1 MANKGPAFF
10 GALSAALG
18 GGGSSGGGMPG
29 MNTAMDIVRG
39 ITGGKGKKSGEGKP
53 PVDNSHSH
61 GSSSEAYDA
70 RAEQRKA
77 AEGQKAQT
85 QTYTPRSDG
94 SGTQDPSFM
103 GKGQTEKFASLTDT
117 SSVDRGGR
125 SVSRPGGLDAT
136 GIEPAMNPPMG
147 VPVQNDLD
155 KEGTMNSLYSP
166 AKVVL
171 PKKSGTQKDDATY
184 GIKATSGIK
193 RLKK

>member
-18 GGGSSGGGMPG
+18 GGSGGGV
-29 MNTAMDIVRG
+29 MDIMRG
-39 ITGGKGKKSGEGKP
+39 ITGKGKKSSEGKP

-61 GSSSEAYDA
+61 GSSSKAYDA

-103 GKGQTEKFASLTDT
+103 GKGQTEKFASLMDT

-125 SVSRPGGLDAT
+125 SVSRPGGLDPT

-166 AKVVL
+166 AKIDL
-171 PKKSGTQKDDATY
+171 PKKSGTYNDSTY
-184 GIKATSGIK
+184 GKKATDRVKHKIN
-193 RLKK
+193 KK

>member
-18 GGGSSGGGMPG
+18 GGSGGGV
-29 MNTAMDIVRG
+29 MDIMRG
-39 ITGGKGKKSGEGKP
+39 ITGKGKKSSEGKP

-61 GSSSEAYDA
+61 GSSSKAYDA

-125 SVSRPGGLDAT
+125 SVSRPGGLDPT

-166 AKVVL
+166 AKVNL

-184 GIKATSGIK
+184 GIKATDRVK
-193 RLKK
+193 RKINKK